1 MKILM
6 RIVIVIL
13 IAVAILV
20 LARNA
25 IIEKVARKTVLQTT
39 GFDIELGGV
48 RAGLLDPSFE
58 IVNARLINPE
68 DFAEPSAL
76 EIKTIK
82 VGYDLPSFFKEEVH
96 LREVVV
102 DVPRA
107 VLVIREDG
115 ESNLSRLGKVVAP
128 DAGRKKEKPAPP
140 SEDDSKKEEE
150 KKKPAKK
157 VRVDVLTLRVGK
169 VEVQQYREG
178 VEKPEIKTYD
188 VNFDRTARDVTDLN
202 TINGMITAGV
212 IEAVGARALQS
223 LTQAFQQNEGDLEK
237 VGKQL
242 ERTAKDVGKQLKG
255 LFEDAGGDA
264 KR

>member
-1 MKILM
+1 M
-6 RIVIVIL
+6 
-13 IAVAILV
+13 
-20 LARNA
+20 
-25 IIEKVARKTVLQTT
+25 
-39 GFDIELGGV
+39 
-48 RAGLLDPSFE
+48 
-58 IVNARLINPE
+58 
-68 DFAEPSAL
+68 
-76 EIKTIK
+76 
-82 VGYDLPSFFKEEVH
+82 
-96 LREVVV
+96 V

-107 VLVIREDG
+107 VLVIREDV

-128 DAGRKKEKPAPP
+128 DAGRKKEEPAPP

-169 VEVQQYREG
+169 VEMQQYREG
-178 VEKPEIKTYD
+178 VEKPEIRTYD

-212 IEAVGARALQS
+212 IEAVGARALQG